1 MNPNGMFIANVLA
14 TVLLTSAIGYFFY
27 NKQAKRRRPVWTHK
41 TVRLIGG
48 RSVFKS
54 HIPGRGKIRQV
65 SITKVVLWNAGKESI
80 EKQDVRRAINI
91 AFPSG
96 DEILYPP
103 TILQAS
109 REVTG
114 FSATKKKNDVV
125 VDFDF
130 LEKGDG
136 ALIEIVYSSQRKLK
150 RGAFNSIPLLSALA
164 LARRGQRPYYPTR
177 LRDTN
182 DLVSY
187 DFISKNNASLIEVI
201 EDTGELIGIT
211 GTIRDVRKGIELVNA
226 RKRGAKLKIA
236 TLSSIF
242 ILGLLAAP
250 FLYAHLSP
258 DVGLQGLLNRVVS
271 APLFVV
277 FALLP
282 LVPFS
287 YWIARLLAS
296 VAEFPPWLDYRY
308 L

>member
-1 MNPNGMFIANVLA
+1 MFVANVLV
-14 TVLLTSAIGYFFY
+14 TVLVTLAFGYFFY
-27 NKQAKRRRPVWTHK
+27 NKQAKRRRPVWTHR

-54 HIPGRGKIRQV
+54 HIPGHGKISQV
-65 SITKVVLWNAGKESI
+65 SITKVLLWNAGKESI

-91 AFPSG
+91 AFPAG

-109 REVTG
+109 REVTS
-114 FSATKKKNDVV
+114 FSATNKKTDVI

-136 ALIEIVYSSQRKLK
+136 ALIEIIYSSPRKLK
-150 RGAFNSIPLLSALA
+150 RGAFSFIPLLSALA
-164 LARRGQRPYYPTR
+164 LARRGQRSYYPTR
-177 LRDTN
+177 LRNTN

-187 DFISKNNASLIEVI
+187 DFISKNNASLMEVI
-201 EDTGELIGIT
+201 EDTRELIGIT

-226 RKRGAKLKIA
+226 RERGAKLKIA
-236 TLSSIF
+236 TLSSIL
-242 ILGLLAAP
+242 ILGLLAVP
-250 FLYAHLSP
+250 FLYAYLSP
-258 DVGLQGLLNRVVS
+258 DIGLQGLLNRVVS
-271 APLFVV
+271 APLFAV

-282 LVPFS
+282 LIPFS
-287 YWIARLLAS
+287 YWIAGLLAS
-296 VAEFPPWLDYRY
+296 IAEFPPWLDYRY